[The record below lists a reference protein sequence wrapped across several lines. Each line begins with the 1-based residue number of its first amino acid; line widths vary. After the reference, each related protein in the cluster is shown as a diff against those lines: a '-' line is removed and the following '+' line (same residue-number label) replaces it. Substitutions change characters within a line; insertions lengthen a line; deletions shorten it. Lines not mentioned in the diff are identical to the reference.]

1 MTSKIIIIAD
11 KKKAAI
17 DSINQYLHEHGY
29 EVKVVYDG
37 LDGLNA
43 VRQEK
48 PDLVLIEPALPGFNG
63 FQICSLLKYDIKYED
78 IIVIMLSDSSS
89 DREKQLADSSG
100 SDGILTTPIDLNE
113 LLGILKT
120 IDLKNE

>member
-78 IIVIMLSDSSS
+78 IIIIMLSDSSS
-89 DREKQLADSSG
+89 DREKQLADTSG